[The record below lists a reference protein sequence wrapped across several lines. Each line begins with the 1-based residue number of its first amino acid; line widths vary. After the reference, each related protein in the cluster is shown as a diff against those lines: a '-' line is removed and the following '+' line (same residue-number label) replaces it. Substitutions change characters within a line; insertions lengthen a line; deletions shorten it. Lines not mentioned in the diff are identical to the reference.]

1 MQKFFMTILFSL
13 LALLGVKNNVTPQTI
28 NEEKP
33 DLVLNSSSVVLI
45 EPNSKRIIYEENKDE
60 KHYPAS
66 MTKMMGMYI
75 VLDNIQKGNLKWN
88 DMVTASEYASS
99 MGGTQI
105 FLEPNEKM
113 SVEDLFK
120 SVCINSANDAI
131 TAVGEHIAGST
142 PAFVSLMNKTAKQL
156 GMNNTNFVN
165 PTGFDDEN
173 HYTTPYDMA
182 LVASELVKFNE
193 DLFRFTRLKEDY
205 VRKDSSNP
213 FWLVNT
219 NKMLGHFDGLDGL
232 KTGFT
237 SKANYNLTATAKRN
251 GVRLISVV
259 MNVDTIAHRSQDT
272 ATLLNYGFN
281 KMTAIKV
288 FEKNDIITYINF
300 NNSLNTKTPVIVKE
314 DVVVVT
320 NKEVTKEDLKAE
332 IEITI
337 LEAPLKKGD
346 CVGYL
351 TIIDKDNIKHTYR
364 IYVDEEVS
372 KANFFDYLFKNFLE
386 FLF

>member
-13 LALLGVKNNVTPQTI
+13 LALLGVNKNVTPQTI

-33 DLVLNSSSVVLI
+33 DLALNSSSVVLI

-75 VLDNIQKGNLKWN
+75 VLDNIQKGNLKWD

-105 FLEPNEKM
+105 FLEPNEQM

-131 TAVGEHIAGST
+131 TALGEHIAGST

>member
-13 LALLGVKNNVTPQTI
+13 LALLGVKQNVTPQTT

-33 DLVLNSSSVVLI
+33 DLALNSSSVFLI
-45 EPNSKRIIYEENKDE
+45 EPNSKRVIYEENKDE

-131 TAVGEHIAGST
+131 TALGEHIAGST

-288 FEKNDIITYINF
+288 FEKNDIITYVNF

-314 DVVVVT
+314 DVVVVA

-351 TIIDKDNIKHTYR
+351 TIIDKDDIKHTYR

>member
-13 LALLGVKNNVTPQTI
+13 LALLGVNKNVTPQTI

-33 DLVLNSSSVVLI
+33 DLALNSSSVVLI
-45 EPNSKRIIYEENKDE
+45 EPNSKRVIYEENKDE

-88 DMVTASEYASS
+88 DMVTASDYASS

-105 FLEPNEKM
+105 FLEPNENM

-131 TAVGEHIAGST
+131 TALGEHIAGST

>member
-13 LALLGVKNNVTPQTI
+13 LALLGVNKNVTPQTI

-33 DLVLNSSSVVLI
+33 DLALNSSSVVLI
-45 EPNSKRIIYEENKDE
+45 EPNSKRVIYEENKDE

-131 TAVGEHIAGST
+131 TALGEHIAGST

-288 FEKNDIITYINF
+288 FEKNDIITYVNF

-351 TIIDKDNIKHTYR
+351 TIIDKDDIKHTYR

>member
-13 LALLGVKNNVTPQTI
+13 LALLGVNKNVTPQTI

-33 DLVLNSSSVVLI
+33 DLALNSSSVVLI
-45 EPNSKRIIYEENKDE
+45 EPNSKRVIYEENKDE

-88 DMVTASEYASS
+88 EMVTASEYASS

-131 TAVGEHIAGST
+131 TALGEHIAGST

>member
-13 LALLGVKNNVTPQTI
+13 LALLGVNKNVTPQTI

-33 DLVLNSSSVVLI
+33 DLALNSSSVVLI
-45 EPNSKRIIYEENKDE
+45 EPNSKRVIYEENKDE

-131 TAVGEHIAGST
+131 TALGEHIAGST
-142 PAFVSLMNKTAKQL
+142 PAFVSLMNKTAKEL

-288 FEKNDIITYINF
+288 FEKNDIITYVNF

-351 TIIDKDNIKHTYR
+351 TIIDKDDIKHTYR

>member
-13 LALLGVKNNVTPQTI
+13 LALLGVNKNVTPQTI

-33 DLVLNSSSVVLI
+33 DLALNSSSVVLI
-45 EPNSKRIIYEENKDE
+45 EPNSKRVIYEENKDE

-75 VLDNIQKGNLKWN
+75 ILDNIQKGNLKWN

-131 TAVGEHIAGST
+131 TALGEHIAGST

-288 FEKNDIITYINF
+288 FEKMISLLILTLII
-300 NNSLNTKTPVIVKE
+300 
-314 DVVVVT
+314 
-320 NKEVTKEDLKAE
+320 
-332 IEITI
+332 
-337 LEAPLKKGD
+337 
-346 CVGYL
+346 
-351 TIIDKDNIKHTYR
+351 H
-364 IYVDEEVS
+364 
-372 KANFFDYLFKNFLE
+372 
-386 FLF
+386 

>member
-13 LALLGVKNNVTPQTI
+13 LALLGVNKNVTPQTI

-33 DLVLNSSSVVLI
+33 DLALNSSSVVLI
-45 EPNSKRIIYEENKDE
+45 EPNSKQVIYEENKDE

-105 FLEPNEKM
+105 FLEQNEKM

-131 TAVGEHIAGST
+131 TALGEHIAGST

-288 FEKNDIITYINF
+288 FEKNDIITYVNF

-351 TIIDKDNIKHTYR
+351 TIIDKDDIKHTYR

>member
-13 LALLGVKNNVTPQTI
+13 LALLGVSKNVTPQTI
-28 NEEKP
+28 NEERP
-33 DLVLNSSSVVLI
+33 DLALNSSSVVLI
-45 EPNSKRIIYEENKDE
+45 EPNSKRVIYEENKDE

-131 TAVGEHIAGST
+131 TALGEHIAGST

>member
-13 LALLGVKNNVTPQTI
+13 LALLGVNKNVTPQTI

-33 DLVLNSSSVVLI
+33 DLALNSSSVVLI
-45 EPNSKRIIYEENKDE
+45 EPNSKRVIYEENKDE

-75 VLDNIQKGNLKWN
+75 VLDSIQKGNLKWN

-105 FLEPNEKM
+105 FLEPNEQM

-131 TAVGEHIAGST
+131 TALGEHIAGST

-351 TIIDKDNIKHTYR
+351 TIIDKDDIKHTYR

>member
-13 LALLGVKNNVTPQTI
+13 LALLGVNKNVTPQTI

-33 DLVLNSSSVVLI
+33 DLALNSSSVVLI
-45 EPNSKRIIYEENKDE
+45 EPNSKRVIYEENKDE

-131 TAVGEHIAGST
+131 TALGEHIAGST

-351 TIIDKDNIKHTYR
+351 TIIDKDDIKHTYR

>member
-13 LALLGVKNNVTPQTI
+13 LALLGVNKNVTPQTT

-33 DLVLNSSSVVLI
+33 DLALNSSSVVLI
-45 EPNSKRIIYEENKDE
+45 EPNSKRVIYEENKDE

-131 TAVGEHIAGST
+131 TALGEHIAGST

-272 ATLLNYGFN
+272 TTLLNYGFN

-288 FEKNDIITYINF
+288 FEKNDIITYVNF

>member
-13 LALLGVKNNVTPQTI
+13 LALSGVKNNVAPQTV

-33 DLVLNSSSVVLI
+33 DLALNSSSVVLI
-45 EPNSKRIIYEENKDE
+45 EPNSKRVIYEENKDE

-131 TAVGEHIAGST
+131 TALGEHISGST

-288 FEKNDIITYINF
+288 FEKNDIITYVNF

-372 KANFFDYLFKNFLE
+372 KANFFDYLFKNLLE

>member
-13 LALLGVKNNVTPQTI
+13 LALLGVKQNVTPQTT

-33 DLVLNSSSVVLI
+33 DLALNSSSVVLI
-45 EPNSKRIIYEENKDE
+45 EPNSKRVIYEENKDE

-131 TAVGEHIAGST
+131 TALGEHIAGST
-142 PAFVSLMNKTAKQL
+142 PAFVSLMNKTAKRL

>member
-13 LALLGVKNNVTPQTI
+13 LALLGVNKNVTPQTI

-33 DLVLNSSSVVLI
+33 DLALNSSSVVLI
-45 EPNSKRIIYEENKDE
+45 EPNSKRVIYEENKDE

-105 FLEPNEKM
+105 FLEPNEQM

-131 TAVGEHIAGST
+131 TALGEHIAGST

-351 TIIDKDNIKHTYR
+351 TIIDKDDNKHTYR

>member
-13 LALLGVKNNVTPQTI
+13 LALLGVKQNVTPQTT

-33 DLVLNSSSVVLI
+33 DLALNSSSVVLI
-45 EPNSKRIIYEENKDE
+45 EPNSKRVIYEENKDE

-131 TAVGEHIAGST
+131 TALGEHIAGST

>member
-13 LALLGVKNNVTPQTI
+13 LALLGVNKNVTPQTT

-33 DLVLNSSSVVLI
+33 DLALNSSSVVLI
-45 EPNSKRIIYEENKDE
+45 EPNSKRVIYEENKDE

-131 TAVGEHIAGST
+131 TALGEHISGST

-288 FEKNDIITYINF
+288 FEKNDIITYVNF

>member
-13 LALLGVKNNVTPQTI
+13 LALLGVNKNVTPQTI

-33 DLVLNSSSVVLI
+33 DLALNSSSVVLI
-45 EPNSKRIIYEENKDE
+45 EPNSKRVIYEENKDE

-131 TAVGEHIAGST
+131 TALGEHIAGST
-142 PAFVSLMNKTAKQL
+142 PSFVSLMNKTAKQL

-219 NKMLGHFDGLDGL
+219 NKMLGYFDGLDGL

>member
-13 LALLGVKNNVTPQTI
+13 LALLGVNKNVTSQTI
-28 NEEKP
+28 NEERP
-33 DLVLNSSSVVLI
+33 DLALNSSSVVLI
-45 EPNSKRIIYEENKDE
+45 EPNSKRVIYEENKDE

-131 TAVGEHIAGST
+131 TALGEHIAGST

>member
-13 LALLGVKNNVTPQTI
+13 LALLGVNKNATPQAI

-33 DLVLNSSSVVLI
+33 DLALNSSSVVLI
-45 EPNSKRIIYEENKDE
+45 EPNSKRVIYEENKDE

-105 FLEPNEKM
+105 FLEPNEQM

-131 TAVGEHIAGST
+131 TALGEHIAGST

>member
-13 LALLGVKNNVTPQTI
+13 LALLGVNKNVTPQTI

-33 DLVLNSSSVVLI
+33 DLALNSSSVVLI
-45 EPNSKRIIYEENKDE
+45 EPNSKRVIYEENKDE

-131 TAVGEHIAGST
+131 TALGEHIAGST

-232 KTGFT
+232 KTCFT
-237 SKANYNLTATAKRN
+237 SKANYNLTATAIRN

>member
-13 LALLGVKNNVTPQTI
+13 LALLGVNKNVTPQTI
-28 NEEKP
+28 NEERH
-33 DLVLNSSSVVLI
+33 DLALNSSSVVLI
-45 EPNSKRIIYEENKDE
+45 EPNSKRVIYEENKDE

-131 TAVGEHIAGST
+131 TALGEHIAGST

-288 FEKNDIITYINF
+288 FEKNDIITYVNF

-351 TIIDKDNIKHTYR
+351 TIIDKDDIKHTYR

>member
-13 LALLGVKNNVTPQTI
+13 LALLGVNKNVTPQTI
-28 NEEKP
+28 NEERP
-33 DLVLNSSSVVLI
+33 DLALNSSSVVLI
-45 EPNSKRIIYEENKDE
+45 EPNSKRVIYEENKDE

-75 VLDNIQKGNLKWN
+75 VLDNIQKGNLKWS

-131 TAVGEHIAGST
+131 TALGEHIAGST

-259 MNVDTIAHRSQDT
+259 MNVNTFPHQKKNT

-288 FEKNDIITYINF
+288 FEKNDIITYVNF

-351 TIIDKDNIKHTYR
+351 TIIDKDDIKHTYR

>member
-13 LALLGVKNNVTPQTI
+13 LALLGVNKNVTPQTI

-33 DLVLNSSSVVLI
+33 DLALNSSSVVLI
-45 EPNSKRIIYEENKDE
+45 EPNSKRVIYEENKDE

-131 TAVGEHIAGST
+131 TALGEHIAGST

>member
-13 LALLGVKNNVTPQTI
+13 LALLGVNKNVTPQTI

-33 DLVLNSSSVVLI
+33 DLALNSSSVVLI
-45 EPNSKRIIYEENKDE
+45 EPNSKRVIYEENKDE

-75 VLDNIQKGNLKWN
+75 ILDNIQKGNLKWN

-131 TAVGEHIAGST
+131 TALGEHIAGST

-351 TIIDKDNIKHTYR
+351 TIIDKDDIKHTYR

>member
-1 MQKFFMTILFSL
+1 
-13 LALLGVKNNVTPQTI
+13 
-28 NEEKP
+28 
-33 DLVLNSSSVVLI
+33 
-45 EPNSKRIIYEENKDE
+45 
-60 KHYPAS
+60 
-66 MTKMMGMYI
+66 MMGMYI

-131 TAVGEHIAGST
+131 TALGEHIAGST

>member
-13 LALLGVKNNVTPQTI
+13 LALLGVNKNVIPQTI
-28 NEEKP
+28 NEERP
-33 DLVLNSSSVVLI
+33 DLALNSSSVVLI
-45 EPNSKRIIYEENKDE
+45 EPNSKRVIYEENKDE

-131 TAVGEHIAGST
+131 TALGEHIAGST

-351 TIIDKDNIKHTYR
+351 TIIDKDDIKHTYR

>member
-13 LALLGVKNNVTPQTI
+13 LALLGVNKNVTPQTI

-33 DLVLNSSSVVLI
+33 DLALNSSSVVLI
-45 EPNSKRIIYEENKDE
+45 EPNSKRVIYEENKDE

-75 VLDNIQKGNLKWN
+75 VLDSIQKGNLKWN

-105 FLEPNEKM
+105 FLEPNEQM

-131 TAVGEHIAGST
+131 TALGEHIAGST

-288 FEKNDIITYINF
+288 FEKNDIITYVNF

-351 TIIDKDNIKHTYR
+351 TIIDKDDIKHTYR

>member
-13 LALLGVKNNVTPQTI
+13 LALSGVNKNVTPQTI
-28 NEEKP
+28 NEERP
-33 DLVLNSSSVVLI
+33 DLALNSSSVVLI
-45 EPNSKRIIYEENKDE
+45 EPNSKRVIYEENKDE

-131 TAVGEHIAGST
+131 TALGEHIAGST

>member
-1 MQKFFMTILFSL
+1 MQKIFMTILFSL
-13 LALLGVKNNVTPQTI
+13 LALLGVNKNVTPQTI
-28 NEEKP
+28 NEERP
-33 DLVLNSSSVVLI
+33 DLALNSSSVVLL
-45 EPNSKRIIYEENKDE
+45 EPNSKRVIYEENKDE

-75 VLDNIQKGNLKWN
+75 VLDNIQKGNLKWS

-131 TAVGEHIAGST
+131 TALGEHIAGST

-300 NNSLNTKTPVIVKE
+300 NSSLNTKTPVIVKE

-351 TIIDKDNIKHTYR
+351 TIIDKDDIKHTYR

>member
-13 LALLGVKNNVTPQTI
+13 LALLGVNKNVTPQTT

-33 DLVLNSSSVVLI
+33 DLALNSSSVVLI
-45 EPNSKRIIYEENKDE
+45 EPNSKRVIYEENKDE

-131 TAVGEHIAGST
+131 TALGEHISGST

-272 ATLLNYGFN
+272 TTLLNYGFN

-288 FEKNDIITYINF
+288 FEKNDIITYVNF

>member
-13 LALLGVKNNVTPQTI
+13 LALLGVKQNVTPQTT

-33 DLVLNSSSVVLI
+33 DLALNSSSVVLI
-45 EPNSKRIIYEENKDE
+45 EPNSKRVIYEENKDE

-131 TAVGEHIAGST
+131 TALGEHIAGSS

-288 FEKNDIITYINF
+288 FEKNDIITYVNF

-351 TIIDKDNIKHTYR
+351 TIIDKDDIKHTYR

>member
-13 LALLGVKNNVTPQTI
+13 LALLGVNKNVTPQTI
-28 NEEKP
+28 NEERH
-33 DLVLNSSSVVLI
+33 DLALNSSSVVLI
-45 EPNSKRIIYEENKDE
+45 EPNSKRVIYEENKDE

-105 FLEPNEKM
+105 FLEQNEKM

-131 TAVGEHIAGST
+131 TALGEHIAGST

-288 FEKNDIITYINF
+288 FEKNDIITYVNF

-351 TIIDKDNIKHTYR
+351 TIIDKDDIKHTYR

>member
-1 MQKFFMTILFSL
+1 MQKFFITILFSL
-13 LALLGVKNNVTPQTI
+13 LALLGVNKNVTPQTT

-33 DLVLNSSSVVLI
+33 DLALNSSSVVLI
-45 EPNSKRIIYEENKDE
+45 EPNSKRVIYEENKDE

-131 TAVGEHIAGST
+131 TALGEHIAGST

-288 FEKNDIITYINF
+288 FEKNDIITYVNF

-351 TIIDKDNIKHTYR
+351 TIIDKDDIKHTYR

>member
-13 LALLGVKNNVTPQTI
+13 LALLGVNKNVTPQTI
-28 NEEKP
+28 NEERP
-33 DLVLNSSSVVLI
+33 DLALNSSSVVLI
-45 EPNSKRIIYEENKDE
+45 EPNSKRVIYEENKDE

-131 TAVGEHIAGST
+131 TALGEHIAGST
-142 PAFVSLMNKTAKQL
+142 TAFVSLMNKTAKQL

-288 FEKNDIITYINF
+288 FEKNDIITYVNF

-351 TIIDKDNIKHTYR
+351 TIIDKDDIKHTYR

>member
-13 LALLGVKNNVTPQTI
+13 LALLGVNKNVTPQTI

-33 DLVLNSSSVVLI
+33 DLALNSSSVVLI
-45 EPNSKRIIYEENKDE
+45 EPNSKRVIYEENKDE

-105 FLEPNEKM
+105 FLEPNEQM

-131 TAVGEHIAGST
+131 TALGEHIAGST

-288 FEKNDIITYINF
+288 FEKNDVITYINF